1 MLKILDII
9 ETMNSVRS
17 TIINF
22 KISNVSPSACND
34 LGIRIFELLAKAQ
47 VEVCFVKVWCDAA
60 TQIFYSMGPA
70 FGGLIT
76 LSSYNPRNANCQVE
90 L

>member
-1 MLKILDII
+1 M
-9 ETMNSVRS
+9 SVRFVHKNS
-17 TIINF
+17 IIPPPPVKYREPPLDSF
-22 KISNVSPSACND
+22 PYQDFLK
-34 LGIRIFELLAKAQ
+34 RF
-47 VEVCFVKVWCDAA
+47 EVCFVKVWCDAA